1 MLNRLLLSLVFVP
14 AVACG
19 GGGSPNPT
27 PVDTTP
33 PTPDSPPAALAC
45 PPTGLMGSV
54 GTAAKP
60 VGVPAA
66 GCTPGGDPAAG
77 GCAACG
83 ADGNTGC
90 DWYSAPDMGSN
101 TGIEEFVFI
110 TGIRDTMDQLQFHVA
125 TPIIVNQAVPWQT
138 DITVMTSYAARS
150 VYLQSQNGAD
160 VDRLLFPTS
169 GGITVTET
177 VPAMGGKTTAAISA
191 TSYAELDAD
200 GAVLAGGCVTDLNSL
215 QLFLQQGSATFQ
227 KPNTPDNGSDRP
239 WVKMVPA
246 DQFGKL
252 VPLTN

>member
-60 VGVPAA
+60 VGVPVS
-66 GCTPGGDPAAG
+66 GCTPGGAPPN

-101 TGIEEFVFI
+101 TGIEEFSFA
-110 TGIRDTMDQLQFHVA
+110 TGIADTKDQLQFKVA
-125 TPIIVNQAVPWQT
+125 TPIVLNTATPWRT
-138 DITVMTSYAARS
+138 DITLTTSYAAFS
-150 VYLQSQNGAD
+150 IYLQSQNGTD
-160 VDRLLFPTS
+160 VDRVLFPTS
-169 GGITVTET
+169 GGITVTES
-177 VPAMGGKTTAAISA
+177 VPAMGGKTTASVSA

-227 KPNTPDNGSDRP
+227 KPNTPDDGSGRP
-239 WVKMVPA
+239 WVRMIPPG
-246 DQFGKL
+246 QFGKL
-252 VPLTN
+252 VPLD